1 MTAIPPAPPMLRM
14 LSALLRRRP
23 TRTELAVAA
32 MAVLL
37 GVLAVLQY
45 RWVGQLSAD
54 ERERLRS
61 HADNQA
67 ENLTEEFNRE
77 LTRAFFWLQVGP
89 ELRRDAPLEAEVDR
103 YARWYSAA
111 PRPELVKTIYRLTEP
126 AAESGAWIVERF
138 VRDQGRL
145 EAVPWPSE
153 LEPIR
158 AQLQQALEGHRS
170 GGAQPIRVFPTFAA
184 IPALLIPRIAQL
196 QDSRD
201 GRVLGTSPLKG
212 YTVAVLDRAYLE
224 KDLLPQLVERHFR
237 LSQDPSVYVG
247 IYGPG
252 GLAFTAPGGAVP
264 TALRTAPDVTDDDM
278 FEVRFFEF
286 RRFVTDR
293 RVEAPAGATGVVAGT
308 AGTAP
313 GAARPGP
320 PPPPPAGNTVIVTRE
335 GRGNAF
341 RGRGGPGGPGG
352 PGGRDGAPHW
362 NVHVLHRAGSLDI
375 AVSHARLRNL
385 LVSFG
390 VLILLGA
397 SMGLVLATTGRAQ
410 RLAAQQME
418 FVAGVSHELRT
429 PLAVIRSAAENLADG
444 VVSDPKQVKRY
455 GDVIAGEGRRLTQ
468 MVEQIMEFAGFESGR
483 ATLDVRP
490 ADLGGI
496 LEDALRSAD
505 PLVREH
511 HATIEQRA
519 AADLPAVLVDP
530 SAVSR
535 SLQNLIVNALKY
547 GGAPP
552 VVVVEAR
559 RAEGSRREVAVT
571 VSDNGGGIAARDLPH
586 IFEPFYRGGDATAR
600 QIHGSGL
607 GLSLVK
613 RIMDELGGRIT
624 VRTDAG
630 KGSAFTLHLPLA
642 PEGALAGGPAERT
655 AGAPGLGQP
664 RVPA

>member
-1 MTAIPPAPPMLRM
+1 
-14 LSALLRRRP
+14 
-23 TRTELAVAA
+23 
-32 MAVLL
+32 
-37 GVLAVLQY
+37 
-45 RWVGQLSAD
+45 
-54 ERERLRS
+54 
-61 HADNQA
+61 
-67 ENLTEEFNRE
+67 
-77 LTRAFFWLQVGP
+77 
-89 ELRRDAPLEAEVDR
+89 
-103 YARWYSAA
+103 
-111 PRPELVKTIYRLTEP
+111 
-126 AAESGAWIVERF
+126 
-138 VRDQGRL
+138 
-145 EAVPWPSE
+145 
-153 LEPIR
+153 
-158 AQLQQALEGHRS
+158 
-170 GGAQPIRVFPTFAA
+170 VF
-184 IPALLIPRIAQL
+184 
-196 QDSRD
+196 
-201 GRVLGTSPLKG
+201 
-212 YTVAVLDRAYLE
+212 
-224 KDLLPQLVERHFR
+224 
-237 LSQDPSVYVG
+237 
-247 IYGPG
+247 
-252 GLAFTAPGGAVP
+252 
-264 TALRTAPDVTDDDM
+264 
-278 FEVRFFEF
+278 
-286 RRFVTDR
+286 
-293 RVEAPAGATGVVAGT
+293 
-308 AGTAP
+308 
-313 GAARPGP
+313 
-320 PPPPPAGNTVIVTRE
+320 
-335 GRGNAF
+335 RG
-341 RGRGGPGGPGG
+341 GRGGPGGPGG
-352 PGGRDGAPHW
+352 SGGRDGAPHW

-390 VLILLGA
+390 VLLLLGA

-410 RLAAQQME
+410 RLAAQQIE

-496 LEDALRSAD
+496 IEDALRGAD

-559 RAEGSRREVAVT
+559 RVEGPRREVAVT
-571 VSDNGGGIAARDLPH
+571 VSDNGAGIAARDLPH
-586 IFEPFYRGGDATAR
+586 IFEPFYRGGDAAAR

-642 PEGALAGGPAERT
+642 PEGALAGGPAADRT
-655 AGAPGLGQP
+655 AGAPGLGDP

>member
-1 MTAIPPAPPMLRM
+1 MSRSL
-14 LSALLRRRP
+14 ALRRP

-32 MAVLL
+32 MALLL

-61 HADNQA
+61 HADTQA
-67 ENLTEEFNRE
+67 ENLTDDFNRE
-77 LTRAFFWLQVGP
+77 LTRAFFWLQFGP

-111 PRPELVKTIYRLTEP
+111 PRPEIVKTIYRLTEP
-126 AAESGAWIVERF
+126 TTPSGAWVVEQF
-138 VRDQGRL
+138 SRDPARL
-145 EAVPWPSE
+145 DVVSWPAE
-153 LEPIR
+153 LDPIR
-158 AQLQQALEGHRS
+158 VDLEKAHQAHR
-170 GGAQPIRVFPTFAA
+170 GGAQPVRIVPTFASV
-184 IPALLIPRIAQL
+184 PALLIPRIAQL
-196 QDSRD
+196 QDRGD
-201 GRVLGTSPLKG
+201 GRILSASPLNG
-212 YTVAVLDRAYLE
+212 YTVAVLDRGYLE

-252 GLAFTAPGGAVP
+252 IAFSAPGGQVP
-264 TALRTAPDVTDDDM
+264 EALRTAPDITDDDM
-278 FEVRFFEF
+278 FEIRFFEF

-293 RVEAPAGATGVVAGT
+293 RLEPPAGTTAVAGT
-308 AGTAP
+308 TAP
-313 GAARPGP
+313 STGAARGTATPPGQ
-320 PPPPPAGNTVIVTRE
+320 NTVIVTRE
-335 GRGNAF
+335 ARGNVF

-352 PGGRDGAPHW
+352 PPGRDGVPHW

-390 VLILLGA
+390 VLVLLGA
-397 SMGLVLATTGRAQ
+397 SMGLVLATTGRAR

-444 VVSDPKQVKRY
+444 VVADPKQVKRY

-496 LEDALRSAD
+496 IDEALRGAD

-511 HATIEQRA
+511 HATIERRGTIE
-519 AADLPAVLVDP
+519 LPAVLVDP

-552 VVVVEAR
+552 AVVVDAR
-559 RAEGSRREVAVT
+559 RAEGARREVTVT
-571 VSDNGGGIAARDLPH
+571 IGDNGSGIAARDLPH
-586 IFEPFYRGGDATAR
+586 IFEPFYRGGDAAAR

-624 VRTDAG
+624 VRTEAG

-642 PEGALAGGPAERT
+642 PEGALAGGPAERPS
-655 AGAPGLGQP
+655 GAPGLGDP

>member
-1 MTAIPPAPPMLRM
+1 M
-14 LSALLRRRP
+14 AL
-23 TRTELAVAA
+23 
-32 MAVLL
+32 LL

-45 RWVGQLSAD
+45 RWVGQLSTD

-61 HADNQA
+61 HADTQA
-67 ENLTEEFNRE
+67 ENLTDDFNRE
-77 LTRAFFWLQVGP
+77 LTRAFFWLQFGP

-126 AAESGAWIVERF
+126 AGDAGTWVVERF
-138 VRDQGRL
+138 ARDPGRL
-145 EAVPWPSE
+145 ETVSWPAE
-153 LEPIR
+153 LEPLR
-158 AQLQQALEGHRS
+158 ADLQKASDAHQR
-170 GGAQPIRVFPTFAA
+170 GGSQPVRVEAA
-184 IPALLIPRIAQL
+184 WATIPALLIPRIGQV
-196 QDSRD
+196 QDRA
-201 GRVLGTSPLKG
+201 GNRLVTAAPLNG
-212 YTVAVLDRAYLE
+212 YTVAVLDRTYLE
-224 KDLLPQLVERHFR
+224 QDLLPQLVERHFR
-237 LSQDPSVYVG
+237 LSEDPSVYVG

-252 GLAFTAPGGAVP
+252 LAFTAPGGPVP
-264 TALRTAPDVTDDDM
+264 DALRTAPDVTDDDM
-278 FEVRFFEF
+278 FQIRFFEF

-293 RVEAPAGATGVVAGT
+293 RMDPAAATGGVAGT
-308 AGTAP
+308 AASSGV
-313 GAARPGP
+313 ARPPTAP
-320 PPPPPAGNTVIVTRE
+320 PPPPPNNLIVTRE
-335 GRGNAF
+335 ARGNVF

-352 PGGRDGAPHW
+352 PGARDGVPHW

-390 VLILLGA
+390 VLLLLGA
-397 SMGLVLATTGRAQ
+397 SMGLVLATTARAQ
-410 RLAAQQME
+410 RLAAQQIE

-444 VVSDPKQVKRY
+444 VVVEPKQVKRY

-496 LEDALRSAD
+496 IEDALRGAD

-511 HATIEQRA
+511 HATIERRDSA
-519 AADLPAVLVDP
+519 ELPAVLVDP

-547 GGAPP
+547 GGTPP
-552 VVVVEAR
+552 TVVVQAR
-559 RAEGSRREVAVT
+559 PAEGARREVAVT
-571 VSDNGGGIAARDLPH
+571 VADNGAGIAPRDLPH

-613 RIMDELGGRIT
+613 RIMDQLGGRIT

-642 PEGALAGGPAERT
+642 PEGALAGARPEHAAT
-655 AGAPGLGQP
+655 ATGLRDP
-664 RVPA
+664 RLPV

>member
-1 MTAIPPAPPMLRM
+1 M
-14 LSALLRRRP
+14 AL
-23 TRTELAVAA
+23 
-32 MAVLL
+32 LL

-67 ENLTEEFNRE
+67 ENLTEDFNRE

-111 PRPELVKTIYRLTEP
+111 PRPEIVKTIYRLTEP
-126 AAESGAWIVERF
+126 ASASGAWVVERF
-138 VRDQGRL
+138 SREPARL
-145 EAVPWPSE
+145 DVVSWPAE
-153 LEPIR
+153 LDPIR
-158 AQLQQALEGHRS
+158 AELEKGRETRAAS
-170 GGAQPIRVFPTFAA
+170 QPVRLVPTFAS
-184 IPALLIPRIAQL
+184 IPALLIPRIEQL
-196 QDSRD
+196 KDRGD
-201 GRVLGTSPLKG
+201 GRILNVSPLNG
-212 YTVAVLDRAYLE
+212 YTVAVLDRGYIE

-252 GLAFTAPGGAVP
+252 IAFSAPGGQVP
-264 TALRTAPDVTDDDM
+264 AALRTAPDVTDDDM
-278 FEVRFFEF
+278 FEIRFFEF

-293 RVEAPAGATGVVAGT
+293 RLEPPAGTTAVAGT
-308 AGTAP
+308 TAP
-313 GAARPGP
+313 ATGAARGAATPPGQNTSQ
-320 PPPPPAGNTVIVTRE
+320 NTVIVARE
-335 GRGNAF
+335 ARGNVF

-352 PGGRDGAPHW
+352 PGGTAGRDGVPRW

-390 VLILLGA
+390 VLVLLGA
-397 SMGLVLATTGRAQ
+397 SMGLVLATTGRAR

-444 VVSDPKQVKRY
+444 VVADPKQVKRY
-455 GDVIAGEGRRLTQ
+455 GDVIAGEGRRLTH

-496 LEDALRSAD
+496 IEEALRGAD

-511 HATIEQRA
+511 HATIERRGTTE
-519 AADLPAVLVDP
+519 LPAVLVDP

-552 VVVVEAR
+552 AVVVDAR
-559 RAEGSRREVAVT
+559 RAEGARREVSVT
-571 VSDNGGGIAARDLPH
+571 ISDNGGGIAARDLPH

-624 VRTDAG
+624 VRTEAG

-642 PEGALAGGPAERT
+642 PEGALAGGPAEQP
-655 AGAPGLGQP
+655 ASAPGLGDP

>member
-1 MTAIPPAPPMLRM
+1 MPRSL
-14 LSALLRRRP
+14 ALRRP

-61 HADNQA
+61 HADTQA

-111 PRPELVKTIYRLTEP
+111 PRPEIVKTIYRLTEP
-126 AAESGAWIVERF
+126 GAGQGAWVVERF
-138 VRDQGRL
+138 VRDQARL
-145 EAVPWPSE
+145 ETIAWPTE
-153 LEPIR
+153 LDPIR
-158 AQLQQALEGHRS
+158 TQLQQAREPRHQSKTEPVR
-170 GGAQPIRVFPTFAA
+170 IFPTWPG
-184 IPALLIPRIAQL
+184 IPALLIPRVVQV
-196 QDSRD
+196 QDRGDARMPIPSEAN
-201 GRVLGTSPLKG
+201 G
-212 YTVAVLDRAYLE
+212 YTVAVLDRGYIE

-247 IYGPG
+247 IFGAG
-252 GLAFTAPGGAVP
+252 VTFTAPGGQVP
-264 TALRTAPDVTDDDM
+264 AALRTAPDVTDDDM
-278 FEVRFFEF
+278 FSVRFFEF

-293 RVEAPAGATGVVAGT
+293 RPQAPAAGAAGVVAGST
-308 AGTAP
+308 AAAG
-313 GAARPGP
+313 GAARSAGAP
-320 PPPPPAGNTVIVTRE
+320 PPPPPAPPTVIVTRE
-335 GRGNAF
+335 ARGNVF
-341 RGRGGPGGPGG
+341 RGRGGLGGPGG
-352 PGGRDGAPHW
+352 PQGRDGVPHW

-390 VLILLGA
+390 VLLLLGA
-397 SMGLVLATTGRAQ
+397 SMGLVLVTTGRAR

-444 VVSDPKQVKRY
+444 VVADPKQVKRY

-496 LEDALRSAD
+496 IEEALRGAD

-511 HATIEQRA
+511 HATIERRGTTE
-519 AADLPAVLVDP
+519 LPAVLVDP

-552 VVVVEAR
+552 AVVVDAR
-559 RAEGSRREVAVT
+559 RAEGARREVSVT
-571 VSDNGGGIAARDLPH
+571 ISDNGSGIAPRDLPH

-600 QIHGSGL
+600 QVHGSGL

-624 VRTDAG
+624 VRTEAG

-642 PEGALAGGPAERT
+642 PEGALAGGPAERPS
-655 AGAPGLGQP
+655 GATGLGDP

>member
-1 MTAIPPAPPMLRM
+1 MLRTFS
-14 LSALLRRRP
+14 LRRP
-23 TRTELAVAA
+23 TRTELAVGA
-32 MAVLL
+32 MALLL

-45 RWVGQLSAD
+45 RWVGQLSTD

-61 HADNQA
+61 HADTQA
-67 ENLTEEFNRE
+67 ENLTDDFNRE
-77 LTRAFFWLQVGP
+77 LTRAFFWLQFGA
-89 ELRRDAPLEAEVDR
+89 EQRRDVPLESEVER

-111 PRPELVKTIYRLTEP
+111 PRPEIVKTIYRLTEP
-126 AAESGAWIVERF
+126 ASEQGEWTVERF
-138 VRDQGRL
+138 AREPARL
-145 EAVPWPSE
+145 EAVAWPAE

-158 AQLQQALEGHRS
+158 TQLQPRAAHGPS
-170 GGAQPIRVFPTFAA
+170 GGQLVRIAPAWA
-184 IPALLIPRIAQL
+184 GIPALLIPRIVQVVQVQDRA
-196 QDSRD
+196 DSR
-201 GRVLGTSPLKG
+201 RPLVAPVKG
-212 YTVAVLDRAYLE
+212 YTVAVLDRTYLE
-224 KDLLPQLVERHFR
+224 QELLPQLVERHFR

-247 IYGPG
+247 VYGPNI
-252 GLAFTAPGGAVP
+252 AFTAPAGQVP
-264 TALRTAPDVTDDDM
+264 AALRTAPDVTDDDM
-278 FEVRFFEF
+278 FEIRFFEF

-293 RVEAPAGATGVVAGT
+293 RLESPSGAVGVVAGT
-308 AGTAP
+308 TGSGAP
-313 GAARPGP
+313 RPSSGP
-320 PPPPPAGNTVIVTRE
+320 PPPPPPAPTAVIVTQP
-335 GRGNAF
+335 RGNVF
-341 RGRGGPGGPGG
+341 RGRGGPGG

-362 NVHVLHRAGSLDI
+362 NVNVLHRAGSLDI

-390 VLILLGA
+390 VLLLLCA
-397 SMGLVLATTGRAQ
+397 SMGLVLVTTGRAQ
-410 RLAAQQME
+410 RLAAQQIE

-444 VVSDPKQVKRY
+444 VVADPKQVRRY

-496 LEDALRSAD
+496 IEDALRGAE
-505 PLVREH
+505 PMVREH
-511 HATIEQRA
+511 RATIERRGML
-519 AADLPAVLVDP
+519 DLPAVLVDP

-552 VVVVEAR
+552 AVVVETR
-559 RAEGSRREVAVT
+559 PAEGGRREVAVT
-571 VSDNGGGIAARDLPH
+571 ITDNGAGIAARDLPH
-586 IFEPFYRGGDATAR
+586 IFEPFYRGSDATAR

-642 PEGALAGGPAERT
+642 PEGAREIGPAGRP
-655 AGAPGLGQP
+655 AGAPGLGAP
-664 RVPA
+664 RTTTS

>member
-1 MTAIPPAPPMLRM
+1 
-14 LSALLRRRP
+14 
-23 TRTELAVAA
+23 
-32 MAVLL
+32 VLFKMK
-37 GVLAVLQY
+37 
-45 RWVGQLSAD
+45 D
-54 ERERLRS
+54 
-61 HADNQA
+61 D
-67 ENLTEEFNRE
+67 
-77 LTRAFFWLQVGP
+77 
-89 ELRRDAPLEAEVDR
+89 
-103 YARWYSAA
+103 
-111 PRPELVKTIYRLTEP
+111 PRVT
-126 AAESGAWIVERF
+126 
-138 VRDQGRL
+138 
-145 EAVPWPSE
+145 
-153 LEPIR
+153 PI
-158 AQLQQALEGHRS
+158 
-170 GGAQPIRVFPTFAA
+170 
-184 IPALLIPRIAQL
+184 
-196 QDSRD
+196 
-201 GRVLGTSPLKG
+201 GRVLRRYSLDELPQLFNVLAGSMSLVGPRPPLPCEVEG
-212 YTVAVLDRAYLE
+212 YERAAARRLLVKPGITGLWQVSGRSSVVDFEDVVYLDRQYIE

-252 GLAFTAPGGAVP
+252 MAFSAPAGEVP
-264 TALRTAPDVTDDDM
+264 AALRTGPDVIDDDL
-278 FEVRFFEF
+278 FEIRFFEF

-293 RVEAPAGATGVVAGT
+293 RVEAPAVVGT
-308 AGTAP
+308 VG
-313 GAARPGP
+313 GAAGGARAPNGP
-320 PPPPPAGNTVIVTRE
+320 PPPPAPNTVIVARE
-335 GRGNAF
+335 GRGNPF

-352 PGGRDGAPHW
+352 GPPVPHW

-390 VLILLGA
+390 VLVLLGA
-397 SMGLVLATTGRAQ
+397 SMGLVLATTGRAR

-444 VVSDPKQVKRY
+444 VVADPKQVKRY

-468 MVEQIMEFAGFESGR
+468 MVEQIMEFAGFETGR

-496 LEDALRSAD
+496 IEEALRGAD

-511 HATIEQRA
+511 HATIERRGTTG
-519 AADLPAVLVDP
+519 LPAVLVDP

-552 VVVVEAR
+552 AVVIEAR
-559 RAEGSRREVAVT
+559 PAEGARREVAVT
-571 VSDNGGGIAARDLPH
+571 ISDNGRGIAARDLPH

-624 VRTDAG
+624 VRTEAG

-642 PEGALAGGPAERT
+642 PEGALAGGPSERA
-655 AGAPGLGQP
+655 AGATGLGDP

>member
-1 MTAIPPAPPMLRM
+1 
-14 LSALLRRRP
+14 
-23 TRTELAVAA
+23 

-67 ENLTEEFNRE
+67 DNLTEEFNRE

-89 ELRRDAPLEAEVDR
+89 ELQRDAPLDDEVTR
-103 YARWYSAA
+103 YARWYAAA
-111 PRPELVKTIYRLTEP
+111 PRPELVKTIYRLSEPTTEKGP
-126 AAESGAWIVERF
+126 WVVERF
-138 VRDQGRL
+138 ARDPARL
-145 EAVPWPSE
+145 EVVAWPAE
-153 LEPIR
+153 LDPVKP
-158 AQLQQALEGHRS
+158 QLQQTLDARRNATPQRL
-170 GGAQPIRVFPTFAA
+170 IPTIASM
-184 IPALLIPRIAQL
+184 PALVIPRL
-196 QDSRD
+196 GPSREQSKERAE
-201 GRVLGTSPLKG
+201 GRNLTVSPLNG
-212 YTVAVLDRAYLE
+212 YTVAVLDRPYIE
-224 KDLLPQLVERHFR
+224 KELLPQLVERHFR

-252 GLAFTAPGGAVP
+252 IAFSAPAGQVP
-264 TALRTAPDVTDDDM
+264 AALRSAPDVADDDL
-278 FEVRFFEF
+278 FEIRFFEF

-293 RVEAPAGATGVVAGT
+293 RVEPPPTVAGT
-308 AGTAP
+308 I
-313 GAARPGP
+313 GAAAVAGRPVTP
-320 PPPPPAGNTVIVTRE
+320 PSGANTIIVARETRGGNP
-335 GRGNAF
+335 F
-341 RGRGGPGGPGG
+341 RGRGGQGGPGG
-352 PGGRDGAPHW
+352 PPAPHW
-362 NVHVLHRAGSLDI
+362 NVHVLHRAASLDI

-390 VLILLGA
+390 VLLLLGT
-397 SMGLVLATTGRAQ
+397 SMGLVLMTTGRAQ
-410 RLAAQQME
+410 RLAAQQIE

-496 LEDALRSAD
+496 IEEALRGAD

-511 HATIEQRA
+511 HATIERRSA
-519 AADLPAVLVDP
+519 AELPAVLVDP
-530 SAVSR
+530 GAVSR

-547 GGAPP
+547 GGTPP
-552 VVVVEAR
+552 AVVVEAR
-559 RAEGSRREVAVT
+559 RAEGGRREVSVT
-571 VSDNGGGIAARDLPH
+571 VSDNGAGIAPRDLPH

-613 RIMDELGGRIT
+613 RIMDQLGGRIT

-642 PEGALAGGPAERT
+642 PEGALAGSAADRAADAPA
-655 AGAPGLGQP
+655 LGDP